1 MLELNGPRQSLT
13 VLGLN
18 AAGINATGAREME
31 FGSEI
36 RYVELR
42 PPRITGLLEMVKVEP
57 VTANDDNR
65 IKQAPARACAR

>member
-31 FGSEI
+31 FGSEVCK
-36 RYVELR
+36 RQHR
-42 PPRITGLLEMVKVEP
+42 R
-57 VTANDDNR
+57 
-65 IKQAPARACAR
+65 RA